1 MLRQAKPDLTLAGR
15 FLTLNRMVKYQ
26 SGDLDLVF
34 SALGDAT
41 RRAILAQLAEGESR
55 VTELAR
61 PYDMSLPAVSKHLRV
76 LEQAGLVKKQK
87 DGRVIRCSLDPAALK
102 TAADWVDQYRR
113 FWDAQF
119 DQLARYL
126 EGTDPNREKDT

>member
-1 MLRQAKPDLTLAGR
+1 MTREWSYLIFNQ
-15 FLTLNRMVKYQ
+15 MVKYQ
-26 SGDLDLVF
+26 STDLDSVF

-41 RRAILAQLAEGESR
+41 RRAILAQLAEGDSR

-61 PYDMSLPAVSKHLRV
+61 PHDMSLPAVSKHLRV

-113 FWDAQF
+113 FWDERF

-126 EGTDPNREKDT
+126 EDTHPNKEKDT

>member
-1 MLRQAKPDLTLAGR
+1 MTREWSYLI
-15 FLTLNRMVKYQ
+15 FNRMVKYQ
-26 SGDLDLVF
+26 STDLDSVF

-41 RRAILAQLAEGESR
+41 RRAILAQLAEGDSR

-61 PYDMSLPAVSKHLRV
+61 PHDMSLPAVSKHLRV

-113 FWDAQF
+113 FWDERF

-126 EGTDPNREKDT
+126 EDTHPNKEKDT

>member
-1 MLRQAKPDLTLAGR
+1 MSWLLTR
-15 FLTLNRMVKYQ
+15 FDARHIFNHMVKYK
-26 SGDLDLVF
+26 SADLDMVF

-41 RRAILAQLAEGESR
+41 RRAILARLADGDSP

-61 PYDMSLPAVSKHLRV
+61 PHDISLPAISKHLRV
-76 LEQAGLVKKQK
+76 LEQAGLIRKKR

-102 TAADWVDQYRR
+102 TAADWVEQYRR

-126 EGTDPNREKDT
+126 DGSQSNMGKDR

>member
-1 MLRQAKPDLTLAGR
+1 
-15 FLTLNRMVKYQ
+15 MVKYQ
-26 SGDLDLVF
+26 SADLDLVF

-41 RRAILAQLAEGESR
+41 RRAILARLAEGESR

-61 PYDMSLPAVSKHLRV
+61 PHDMSLPAISKHLRV

-113 FWDAQF
+113 FWDERF

-126 EGTDPNREKDT
+126 EDTDPHTRNDT

>member
-1 MLRQAKPDLTLAGR
+1 
-15 FLTLNRMVKYQ
+15 MVKYQ
-26 SGDLDLVF
+26 FNDLDLIF

-41 RRAILAQLAEGESR
+41 RRAILARLAEGDSR

-61 PYDMSLPAVSKHLRV
+61 PHDMSLPAVSKHLRV
-76 LEQAGLVKKQK
+76 LEQAGLVKKPK

-113 FWDAQF
+113 FWDGQL

-126 EGTDPNREKDT
+126 DDTHPNKEKDQ